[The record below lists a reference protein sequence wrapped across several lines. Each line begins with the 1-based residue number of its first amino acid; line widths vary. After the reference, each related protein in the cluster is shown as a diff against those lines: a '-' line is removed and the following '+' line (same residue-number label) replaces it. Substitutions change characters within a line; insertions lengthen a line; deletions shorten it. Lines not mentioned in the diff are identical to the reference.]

1 MKFSEYLTLK
11 EDGEGGGDASGGDV
25 SVPVTADVVDTAQPD
40 LVPDNVAGKEEIENH
55 IQPGNTTA
63 NMAGYPGILGYYSRI
78 NMPQITKSLYNEF
91 INDLKLNNI
100 SYKRLNVKA
109 GELNPTQGEFNQD
122 KINNIK
128 ASIKDK
134 TYIHSPL
141 LVAGGENHIVDGHHR
156 WAAFDKDDYIPIDHV
171 DLSFEDLYDFL
182 QNKPYVLQRDI
193 KQ

>member
-1 MKFSEYLTLK
+1 MQNYVQYLIAACKSSNSEANLKTVYSTFIHSEY
-11 EDGEGGGDASGGDV
+11 
-25 SVPVTADVVDTAQPD
+25 
-40 LVPDNVAGKEEIENH
+40 
-55 IQPGNTTA
+55 
-63 NMAGYPGILGYYSRI
+63 
-78 NMPQITKSLYNEF
+78 TK
-91 INDLKLNNI
+91 
-100 SYKRLNVKA
+100 
-109 GELNPTQGEFNQD
+109 D

-171 DLSFEDLYDFL
+171 NLSFEDLYDFL